1 MELSFILPF
10 LVVVVIGFI
19 ILKILA
25 LPMKIIIK
33 LLINALVGGIVLW
46 IINLVGANFGF
57 SIILNWITAIVVGT
71 LGIPGVILVVLFQ
84 IFFW

>member
-10 LVVVVIGFI
+10 LGVVLVGFI

-33 LLINALVGGIVLW
+33 LLINALVGGVILWVL
-46 IINLVGANFGF
+46 NLICAGFGF
-57 SIILNWITAIVVGT
+57 AILLNWVTALVVGI
-71 LGIPGVILVVLFQ
+71 LGVPGVILVVLYQ
-84 IFFW
+84 LFFM

>member
-84 IFFW
+84 IFFL